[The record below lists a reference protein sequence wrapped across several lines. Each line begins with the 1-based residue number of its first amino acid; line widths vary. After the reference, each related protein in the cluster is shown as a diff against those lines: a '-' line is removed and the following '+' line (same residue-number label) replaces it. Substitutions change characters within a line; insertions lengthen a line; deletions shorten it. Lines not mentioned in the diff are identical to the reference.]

1 VSDDVSEIW
10 SLYADDGAQALD
22 AAENALLRLKNG
34 APERAAVAELF
45 RAMHT
50 FKGNARVIGL
60 RVVESRAH
68 LAEDLIGLV
77 RDDGAPLDAEL
88 VELLLEVTEVL
99 RVMLDETASRRKD
112 VDEAETADLVLRVT
126 AKFNQCREILK
137 RAKEGPADHAE
148 AIADEPEDMTFTE
161 AVVFEP
167 VDGSTLAEDPE
178 YQKIFADQADELVQA
193 VGQAIARFEES
204 PSAARASWKEQV
216 RWLHLAAGQMGMST
230 WVEVL
235 GAFLA
240 HDEPTVDH
248 AQALLLRIEA
258 LRGKG
263 RAAPIDS
270 ESVSETQASV
280 LSMADARPARHG
292 DENAAVAGDSDL
304 ANEAGEVS
312 GDVRR
317 LLEVL
322 DESLSELS
330 VWAATLALGQPC
342 DPEAITKIA
351 GVIAAAAEKAG
362 LVRVA
367 DIASTLPRSCSSA
380 QAFERSVFLLY
391 ESLQWLESSEEG
403 QPAAGF
409 RIQASAVLR
418 SWCAERVFQVLADL
432 TAALDA
438 FAAQDDLATGCRSVA
453 GLLHSVSYACQHH
466 DLAPAANLAIS
477 LADLVGRGEHTGE
490 VAASVLHMA
499 RSFVTAMQA
508 VFGTAMA
515 GGVPIMSE
523 IDALT
528 RQVSEI
534 QFVVDGTA
542 SPVSIEARLGLPAS
556 FHKVLTPESV
566 KKALA
571 SLDARRRFFIVRA
584 DPNADEAMAA
594 AFAEWLTRGAVV
606 EISNVTFFEG
616 DRSVFD
622 YLLATALDEK
632 SLHHA
637 LRTLDPTGSRLRI
650 ERVLVDSVVAS
661 SSPAT
666 VEVDPEALA
675 ARSAILGPE
684 SGDMLEMIGEVVT
697 GEAML
702 KRALVALSERDVVRE
717 VEGIFRGAG
726 AGGRSA
732 QAAVRRHLES
742 WKDEIDRVAALESQ
756 LAGGLDRLQEQATA
770 SRCRPGSVLLQ
781 EMASHAEALAR
792 MHARDVT
799 ISLDGGDT
807 PVDGRILSNLREPMR
822 ALVEF
827 CVTQSIESP
836 ERRGAAGRS
845 SGARLTMSLVKHGGS
860 VVIVVEDDGAGLDPA
875 RVAARAREL
884 GWAEGQG
891 SPATL
896 AILEVVLREGFGA
909 MATEDGSGMSVDFS
923 KIQSELR
930 RCGGELRIGR
940 SHAGGAEFKM
950 TVPLT
955 NVVIDGMVVR
965 VGNVI
970 YVVPV
975 DAIQTIVH
983 SERGEVMRVSADGGQ
998 TLLCVGGDDAL
1009 PVQFLGRNAAPQSAN
1024 CLPRIRSRPLDS
1036 DAAAPQSQG
1045 ADSRRLFVVAG
1056 KGPRRVAISV
1066 DEIIGQQLVLM
1077 RPLQGYLSLIR
1088 GATACALLGG
1098 GEVGVVLDVAYAVA
1112 QACGDAR
1119 MN

>member
-22 AAENALLRLKNG
+22 AAENALLRLKGG
-34 APERAAVAELF
+34 ASERSAVAELF

-88 VELLLEVTEVL
+88 IELLLEVTEVL

-112 VDEAETADLVLRVT
+112 VDEIETADLVLRVT
-126 AKFNQCREILK
+126 AKFNQCRAILE
-137 RAKEGPADHAE
+137 RAKEGRAPAEQVPADV
-148 AIADEPEDMTFTE
+148 PEEMVFTE

-167 VDGSTLAEDPE
+167 VAGSTLAEDPE
-178 YQKIFADQADELVQA
+178 YQKIFAEQADELVQA

-204 PSAARASWKEQV
+204 PSAARASCKEQV

-248 AQALLLRIEA
+248 AEALLRRIEA
-258 LRGKG
+258 LRGTAKPALADEETVAQAQ
-263 RAAPIDS
+263 AAA
-270 ESVSETQASV
+270 VA
-280 LSMADARPARHG
+280 MADARDPGDGDRAARG
-292 DENAAVAGDSDL
+292 GGEPDVVDAS
-304 ANEAGEVS
+304 GEVS
-312 GDVRR
+312 GHVRH
-317 LLEVL
+317 LLDVL

-330 VWAATLALGQPC
+330 VWAATLALGQPS
-342 DPEAITKIA
+342 DPESIAKIA
-351 GVIAAAAEKAG
+351 GVIAAAAEQAG

-367 DIASTLPRSCSSA
+367 DIAATLPRACLSA
-380 QAFERSVFLLY
+380 DAFQRAVFALY
-391 ESLQWLESSEEG
+391 ESLQWLEASEDAG
-403 QPAAGF
+403 SDKAAGF

-432 TAALDA
+432 TTALDLVGR
-438 FAAQDDLATGCRSVA
+438 AADLGASCRAIA

-466 DLAPAANLAIS
+466 DLAPAASLAVS

-490 VAASVLHMA
+490 VASSVVAIA
-499 RSFVTAMQA
+499 RSFVSAMQTVFA
-508 VFGTAMA
+508 VAMA
-515 GGVPIMSE
+515 GGAPVMSE
-523 IDALT
+523 VDALT

-534 QFVVDGTA
+534 EFVVDGTA

-566 KKALA
+566 KKALE
-571 SLDARRRFFIVRA
+571 SLDARKRFFIVRA
-584 DPNADEAMAA
+584 DPNADEAMAS
-594 AFAEWLTRGAVV
+594 AFAEWLTRGPVV

-622 YLLATALDEK
+622 YLLATAFDEK
-632 SLHHA
+632 SLQRA
-637 LRTLDPTGSRLRI
+637 LLALDPTGARLRI
-650 ERVLVDSVVAS
+650 ERALVDNVARESNPPSVGRDAQ
-661 SSPAT
+661 
-666 VEVDPEALA
+666 ALA
-675 ARSAILGPE
+675 ERAIVEGAE

-702 KRALVALSERDVVRE
+702 KRALAALSERDVVRE

-726 AGGRSA
+726 ADGRSV

-742 WKDEIDRVAALESQ
+742 WKDEIDRVGVLESQ

-770 SRCRPGSVLLQ
+770 SRCKPGSVLLDSL
-781 EMASHAEALAR
+781 ASHAESLAQRLAR
-792 MHARDVT
+792 DIG
-799 ISLDGGDT
+799 ISLEGGDT
-807 PVDGRILSNLREPMR
+807 SVDGRILAGLNEPMR

-827 CVTQSIESP
+827 CVAQSIESP
-836 ERRGAAGRS
+836 ERRTAAGRNPR
-845 SGARLTMSLVKHGGS
+845 ARLTVSLTKHGGS
-860 VVIVVEDDGAGLDPA
+860 VVAVVEDDGAGLDPA
-875 RVAARAREL
+875 RIAERAREM
-884 GWAEGQG
+884 GWAEAPSAPGA
-891 SPATL
+891 PANLDT
-896 AILEVVLREGFGA
+896 VLREGFGA
-909 MATEDGSGMSVDFS
+909 LAAEDGSGMRVDFA
-923 KIQSELR
+923 KIQSDLR
-930 RCGGELRIGR
+930 SGGGELRVGR
-940 SHAGGAEFKM
+940 SRAGGAEFKV

-955 NVVIDGMVVR
+955 NVVMDGMVVR

-998 TLLCVGGDDAL
+998 TLLRVGGDDAL
-1009 PVQFLGRNAAPQSAN
+1009 PVQFLSRNVAQELDGASA
-1024 CLPRIRSRPLDS
+1024 IRSGATQSEAPPSQSS
-1036 DAAAPQSQG
+1036 DA
-1045 ADSRRLFVVAG
+1045 RRLFVVAG
-1056 KGPRRVAISV
+1056 KGPQRVAISV

-1098 GEVGVVLDVAYAVA
+1098 GEVGVVLDVAYAVSR
-1112 QACGDAR
+1112 ACGDR
-1119 MN
+1119 MTN